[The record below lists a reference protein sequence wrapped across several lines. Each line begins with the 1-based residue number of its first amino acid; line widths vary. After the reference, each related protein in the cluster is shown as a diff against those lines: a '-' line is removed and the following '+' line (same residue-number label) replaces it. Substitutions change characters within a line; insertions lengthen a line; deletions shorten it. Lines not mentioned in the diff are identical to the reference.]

1 METQATMPRTPRE
14 RVQKAMYIRMTV
26 EMNKL
31 TYSWLIQEL
40 ASEGFSISKTTVSS
54 ALAGSLVSPKTDE
67 FLMRAERICKKY
79 KQSFNSNPQSGT

>member
-14 RVQKAMYIRMTV
+14 RVQKAMFIRMTV
-26 EMNKL
+26 TMNKL
-31 TYSWLIQEL
+31 TYGWLIQEL
-40 ASEGFSISKTTVSS
+40 ENEGFTISKTTVSS
-54 ALAGSLVSPKTDE
+54 VLAGLLVSPKGDE

>member
-1 METQATMPRTPRE
+1 MEEVATLPRTPEE
-14 RVQKAMYIRMTV
+14 RVQKATFIRMTV

-54 ALAGSLVSPKTDE
+54 ALAGSLVSPKADE
-67 FLMRAERICKKY
+67 FLMWAERICKRY
-79 KQSFNSNPQSGT
+79 RQSFPTRQQSGT